1 MFSSAWEIIKASI
14 LSFIADE
21 ALSRGAAI
29 SFYTATSI
37 APLLPHRTT

>member
-1 MFSSAWEIIKASI
+1 MRGLLRKAV

-29 SFYTATSI
+29 ERKS
-37 APLLPHRTT
+37 LRE